1 MGDSTASP
9 PTTDAGPAPDDPPSE
24 GLRPTMNRR
33 PSKLLGLAL
42 AALACL
48 LATWTSPAP
57 AARDDDDE
65 RAFLREE
72 ARRSFVE
79 NCLMC
84 HGEDM
89 TSRQR
94 LTPKQWT
101 AEVEKMVNWGT
112 PLPPDRKQPLVDY
125 LAATYPS
132 TQPAPPLERI
142 SPDRAL
148 ALEPQPAPRP
158 LEGADPARGEPL
170 FGTHCASCHGSQAK
184 GGELGT
190 NLVEKPVLLR
200 LDEFDALMKDGRRKM
215 PGFAAVLD
223 DRARGDLLAWL
234 RLRR

>member
-1 MGDSTASP
+1 MT
-9 PTTDAGPAPDDPPSE
+9 
-24 GLRPTMNRR
+24 RR
-33 PSKLLGLAL
+33 IPKLLGLATAAALVSAL
-42 AALACL
+42 AAG
-48 LATWTSPAP
+48 SPP

-65 RAFLREE
+65 ERENRRVE
-72 ARRSFVE
+72 ATRSFVE

-101 AEVEKMVNWGT
+101 AEVEKMVNWGA
-112 PLPPDRKQPLVDY
+112 PLPPDRKQPLVDF

-148 ALEPQPAPRP
+148 ALEPQPGPRP

-170 FGTHCASCHGSQAK
+170 FLTHCASCHGAIAR

-200 LDEFDALMKDGRRKM
+200 VEEFDALMKDGRRKM